1 MYMFNL
7 CYKHTCVTDKLLLD
21 LVAGHSQLQAYKW
34 DARVCIWVF
43 LNQNSYWKFPF
54 IQKIS
59 WIKKEF
65 NFDQLFTIKEI
76 LSII

>member
-34 DARVCIWVF
+34 DARFFKIRIHTENF
-43 LNQNSYWKFPF
+43 LSFKRFLELRKSLTLTSYL
-54 IQKIS
+54 QS
-59 WIKKEF
+59 KKY
-65 NFDQLFTIKEI
+65 
-76 LSII
+76 